1 MKEFLNSRVSK
12 YFFYMLL
19 GGFVFLALTLL
30 GMFIAGNTNVF
41 KWDETGRVMI
51 VMVGSA
57 ITFGV
62 ICYRETN

>member
-1 MKEFLNSRVSK
+1 MKSFLSSKVSK

-41 KWDETGRVMI
+41 KWDETGRMMI
-51 VMVGSA
+51 VIIGLA

-62 ICYRETN
+62 ICYKGID